1 MSNLQLGFKGDVLV
15 PVDSHFPVEKF
26 KAITD
31 GYDADDKRAV
41 ADARAKLATAFKAK
55 AKSVNEKYI
64 VPPKTTDFA
73 IVYAPTESL
82 YKELTEYQDPST
94 KELLTQEL
102 MKKHKVVICGPN
114 TLSAYLQSL
123 HMGFQSLKVQK
134 GATEIYN
141 HLKTISSRF
150 GKHFENIISLRKKL
164 EEAMSVVDKFGT
176 DARSITRTLERA
188 NLKTEIQ
195 NLKDTLNNTIN
206 TSLGSMST
214 SFNNLS
220 TGVTKDMTE
229 ALTKVDEKVGN
240 FNQQVQLLNQSQEG
254 ITKILAGVKKYG
266 TLAEFSLDA
275 LIKDLLPASQFMTN
289 VKMKEDTSENVEF
302 AIRLQG
308 DVLVPVDSHFPV
320 EKFKAITDGYDA
332 DDKRAV
338 ADARAKLA
346 TAFKAKAKSV
356 NEKYIVPPKTTD
368 FAIVYAPTESLYKE
382 LTEYQDP
389 STKEL
394 LTQELMKKHKV
405 VICGPNTLSAYLQ
418 SLHMGFQSLKVQKG
432 ATEIYNHL
440 KTISSRFGKHFEN
453 IISLRKK
460 LEEAMSVVD
469 KFGTDARSITR
480 TLESIKDPEQ
490 LEKAVQTENVEKFV
504 DHSKQAKN

>member
-1 MSNLQLGFKGDVLV
+1 MDTILLVILILLLGAVSIILYLNL
-15 PVDSHFPVEKF
+15 
-26 KAITD
+26 
-31 GYDADDKRAV
+31 
-41 ADARAKLATAFKAK
+41 
-55 AKSVNEKYI
+55 KSKPLDE
-64 VPPKTTDFA
+64 
-73 IVYAPTESL
+73 
-82 YKELTEYQDPST
+82 
-94 KELLTQEL
+94 
-102 MKKHKVVICGPN
+102 N
-114 TLSAYLQSL
+114 TNKQ
-123 HMGFQSLKVQK
+123 GE
-134 GATEIYN
+134 EI
-141 HLKTISSRF
+141 
-150 GKHFENIISLRKKL
+150 
-164 EEAMSVVDKFGT
+164 
-176 DARSITRTLERA
+176 A
-188 NLKTEIQ
+188 NLKLEIT
-195 NLKDTLNNTIN
+195 NLKDSLNTTIN
-206 TSLGSMST
+206 NSLGSMST
-214 SFNNLS
+214 SFNALS

-229 ALTKVDEKVGN
+229 TLTKVEEKVGN

-289 VKMKEDTSENVEF
+289 VKMQENTSENVEF
-302 AIRLQG
+302 AIKLQG

-338 ADARAKLA
+338 ADARKQLA
-346 TAFKAKAKSV
+346 SAFKAKAKSV

-394 LTQELMKKHKV
+394 LTQELMKKYKV

-440 KTISSRFGKHFEN
+440 KTISTRFSKHFEN

-460 LEEAMSVVD
+460 LEEAMGVVD

-490 LEKAVQTENVEKFV
+490 IEKAVETENVEKFV
-504 DHSKQAKN
+504 ERNRQLKN

>member
-1 MSNLQLGFKGDVLV
+1 MDIILIVLLVLLIGIASSILYLNL
-15 PVDSHFPVEKF
+15 
-26 KAITD
+26 
-31 GYDADDKRAV
+31 
-41 ADARAKLATAFKAK
+41 
-55 AKSVNEKYI
+55 KSK
-64 VPPKTTDFA
+64 PKD
-73 IVYAPTESL
+73 ESEN
-82 YKELTEYQDPST
+82 KEAE
-94 KELLTQEL
+94 
-102 MKKHKVVICGPN
+102 
-114 TLSAYLQSL
+114 
-123 HMGFQSLKVQK
+123 
-134 GATEIYN
+134 EI
-141 HLKTISSRF
+141 
-150 GKHFENIISLRKKL
+150 
-164 EEAMSVVDKFGT
+164 
-176 DARSITRTLERA
+176 A

-206 TSLGSMST
+206 TSLGTMST

-240 FNQQVQLLNQSQEG
+240 FNSQVELLNKSQEG

-302 AIRLQG
+302 AIKLQG

-320 EKFKAITDGYDA
+320 EKFKAITDGHDA
-332 DDKRAV
+332 QDKKAV

-389 STKEL
+389 ITKEL

-440 KTISSRFGKHFEN
+440 KTITSRFGKHFDN

-504 DHSKQAKN
+504 DRSKQANN